1 MTTMTESRLRFAALA
16 AILLCVSGCGL
27 KGNLYIPEKEPAN
40 QAQFDPLPAP
50 EAADEADTD
59 EEQNDNETTGN

>member
-1 MTTMTESRLRFAALA
+1 MMTMTESMVRFAALA
-16 AILLCVSGCGL
+16 AMLLSMSGCGL

-40 QAQFDPLPAP
+40 QVQSDPVPKP
-50 EAADEADTD
+50 EAAGAD